1 MEWKCMEFVPAGSCR
16 RKWLGLYQ
24 IIRNIISANLEI
36 SLVVIR
42 LEVTG
47 LEKKNR
53 LAYIL
58 YMFEG
63 RGKKGQ

>member
-1 MEWKCMEFVPAGSCR
+1 MEWKCMEFVAAGSCR

-47 LEKKNR
+47 LEKKKQAR
-53 LAYIL
+53 VYSIHV
-58 YMFEG
+58 
-63 RGKKGQ
+63 